1 MKHPATRR
9 AGLALGFTLIEVLVA
24 LSIIAVALGAG
35 MRAAGV
41 LTDNSQRLAD
51 LTVAQWCADNHLVN
65 LRLSRQFPNVGEG
78 DFACR
83 QMGVEFTGKLIV
95 RPTPNPNFRR
105 VEAVISDAAGRP
117 VYNLA
122 TVMLSQRYQEP

>member
-1 MKHPATRR
+1 MKHPTTRR